1 MLQQAEQ
8 LAIRSYWPGFKIV
21 LNSKTNSPVLLVRL
35 YLHIETVSCGLL
47 LLVAKLDT
55 DWPLFFQVLMLCM
68 QKLQKNIMV
77 SA

>member
-55 DWPLFFQVLMLCM
+55 DWPLFFSGFNAMHA
-68 QKLQKNIMV
+68 KITTKYYG
-77 SA
+77 